1 MANISKGGATFTWTD
16 KKAVYKTGYENVL
29 EVCIDLE
36 AEAKEQLDELLYRA
50 PRAPSWAKKKSPPF
64 KPTGNLGRSIT
75 HRMLT
80 SKTAKKQ
87 RGVVGTNVSYA
98 MFIEFGRRPK
108 NSYWTQP
115 RPFMQNAIEKV
126 KRRLG

>member
-1 MANISKGGATFTWTD
+1 MANVTKGGSKFTWTD
-16 KKAVYKTGYENVL
+16 KKAVYKTGYQNVL

-36 AEAKEQLDELLYRA
+36 AEAKEQLQELVYRA
-50 PRAPSWAKKKSPPF
+50 PLAPSWRKKKSQPF
-64 KPTGNLGRSIT
+64 RPTGNLGRSIT

-80 SKTAKKQ
+80 SKTARKQ

-98 MFIEFGRRPK
+98 MFIEFGRRPM
-108 NSYWTQP
+108 NSRWTEP
-115 RPFMQNAIEKV
+115 RPFMQNAIDKV

>member
-1 MANISKGGATFTWTD
+1 MANVSKGGAKFTWTD
-16 KKAVYKTGYENVL
+16 KKAVYKTGYQNVL

-36 AEAKEQLDELLYRA
+36 AEAKQQLDDLVYLA
-50 PRAPSWAKKKSPPF
+50 PPAPSWAKRTKPPF
-64 KPTGNLGRSIT
+64 QPTGNLGRSIT

-108 NSYWTQP
+108 NSRWTKP

-126 KRRLG
+126 KRSLG

>member
-1 MANISKGGATFTWTD
+1 MANVSKGGAKFTWTD
-16 KKAVYKTGYENVL
+16 KKAVYKTGYQNVL

-36 AEAKEQLDELLYRA
+36 AAAKDNLDEMVYNA
-50 PRAPSWAKKKSPPF
+50 PLAPSWSKRTKAPYG
-64 KPTGNLGRSIT
+64 PTGNLGRSIT

-108 NSYWTQP
+108 NSRWTQP

-126 KRRLG
+126 KRSLG